1 MKRNQ
6 VINHLQTVKQI
17 KINSIIE
24 NINTL
29 KNLLSE
35 AVSNCEKTAAF
46 DDIIPAIISNYD
58 EIKAIEQIN
67 TDAIL

>member
-1 MKRNQ
+1 MTRNQ
-6 VINHLQTVKQI
+6 VITHLQTVKQT

-24 NINTL
+24 NIDTL

-46 DDIIPAIISNYD
+46 DDIIPAIASNYD
-58 EIKAIEQIN
+58 ELKTIEQIN
-67 TDAIL
+67 INVIL